1 LRVSVLSKTET
12 SRLIELMHI
21 NWPSESIPKIKT
33 LKVYEADQNKFLLKS
48 DDFVAARVGKDIVPF
63 LGKEEL
69 LRRFPYVIVDMRAV
83 RFVCNGAN
91 IMRPGITSFQSFKK
105 GSVVVVKDE
114 SHLKSLSVG
123 IAVENSDD
131 AASKDRGCVINNIH
145 YVSDRLWEAYKEI
158 KN

>member
-1 LRVSVLSKTET
+1 ML
-12 SRLIELMHI
+12 
-21 NWPSESIPKIKT
+21 P
-33 LKVYEADQNKFLLKS
+33 
-48 DDFVAARVGKDIVPF
+48 RVGDDIVPF

-69 LRRFPYVIVDMRAV
+69 LRHFPFVTVDMRAV

-91 IMRPGITSFQSFKK
+91 IMRPGITAFQSFKK